1 MDSSRRL
8 GADDG
13 SHSSFMGH
21 GPGDQQKIDELISQ
35 LRTVLDYYEWK
46 LGQQE
51 YLSGKVRKPTYLQ

>member
-1 MDSSRRL
+1 
-8 GADDG
+8 
-13 SHSSFMGH
+13 MGH